1 MSFFK
6 KINVTIARTNVVLY
20 RVKLKKKKSIGFGVG
35 FVKNSIGLLIE

>member
-20 RVKLKKKKSIGFGVG
+20 RVKLKKKKKALVLAL
-35 FVKNSIGLLIE
+35 VLLKTALDC

>member
-20 RVKLKKKKSIGFGVG
+20 RVKLKKKKALVLAL
-35 FVKNSIGLLIE
+35 VLLKTALDC